1 MAEHREF
8 TLRALVSG
16 IVLGALLTPSNV
28 YSGLK
33 IGWSFN
39 MSIIALLVTYGLW
52 RSLMRYRSGVPWTIH
67 ESNINQTTT
76 SSAAS
81 IISGGL
87 VAPIP
92 AYTLITGNQIPLVPM
107 MGWVFSVSFLGIWV
121 AWYLRR
127 SLVLDTRLRFPE
139 AVATLETMQQVYS
152 HGKDALHRLYVLG
165 GAALAAGLVKAADVA
180 LGPLPRWAPNAS
192 LERLTFNVDPSPL
205 LIGFGGIIGIRV
217 GLSLLVGAVL
227 AWGGIAPWLLQSGWV
242 VLPDGASGPQFG
254 VLVEWLL
261 WPGVSLLVS
270 ATLVSLGIRQ
280 WRQRRATDADD
291 DAPLPAQ
298 PQAIPLLMIALASG
312 LVVILQI
319 VLFDIAPIMAA
330 LSIPLSVA
338 LACMAARV
346 VGATGI
352 PPIGATGQLSQLTFG
367 LIAPGQMTVNL
378 MSANIAGGAAGQC
391 TDLLND
397 FRVGHL
403 IGSSPSRQ
411 LIAQCVGIV
420 IGSIVGV
427 LVYRL
432 LIPDPQGMLIT
443 QEWPA
448 PAVATWKAVA
458 EVLADGLDAVD
469 ISVRWSMLGGAL
481 IGSLFGFCE
490 ARADRSE
497 RLARLLPSS
506 AAFGLAFII
515 PASISLMMALGAVLA
530 WVITA
535 KWRSLAERFVIA
547 AAAGLVAGESI
558 VGVGA
563 SFWMM
568 AGNGG

>member
-1 MAEHREF
+1 MQSQREL

-16 IVLGALLTPSNV
+16 VILGALLTPSNV

-52 RSLMRYRSGVPWTIH
+52 RSWSRYRPTEPWTLH
-67 ESNINQTTT
+67 ESNINQTTA

-92 AYTLITGNQIPLVPM
+92 AYTLITGDSIALLPM
-107 MGWVFSVSFLGIWV
+107 MVWVFAVSFLGIWV
-121 AWYLRR
+121 AWYLRE

-139 AVATLETMQQVYS
+139 AVATLETMQQVYG
-152 HGKDALHRLYVLG
+152 HGKDALQRLYVLSATALLA
-165 GAALAAGLVKAADVA
+165 GAIKAADIG
-180 LGPLPRWAPNAS
+180 LGPIPRWAPTNN
-192 LERLTFNVDPSPL
+192 LDRLTFNVDPSPL

-217 GLSLLVGAVL
+217 GLSLLVGAL
-227 AWGGIAPWLLQSGWV
+227 FAWAGIAPWLLEIGLV
-242 VLPDGASGPQFG
+242 VIPAQAQGPQFG

-261 WPGVSLLVS
+261 WPGVSLLVT
-270 ATLVSLGIRQ
+270 ATLISLAIRY
-280 WRQRRATDADD
+280 WRQRVRKGSDTFRVRARRFR
-291 DAPLPAQ
+291 PLPLA
-298 PQAIPLLMIALASG
+298 MIVLASG
-312 LVVILQI
+312 LIVALQI
-319 VLFDIAPIMAA
+319 ALFDISAFMAVA
-330 LSIPLSVA
+330 SIPLSVA

-367 LIAPGQMTVNL
+367 ILAPGQMTVNL
-378 MSANIAGGAAGQC
+378 MSANTAGGAAGQC

-403 IGSSPSRQ
+403 IGSAPGRQ

-432 LIPDPQGMLIT
+432 LIPDPQAMLIT
-443 QEWPA
+443 AQWPA

-458 EVLADGLDAVD
+458 EVLAGGLDA
-469 ISVRWSMLGGAL
+469 INMSIRWAMLVGA
-481 IGSLFGFCE
+481 IAGTIFGVLE
-490 ARADRSE
+490 AHADRSAA
-497 RLARLLPSS
+497 LARWLPSS

-515 PASISLMMALGAVLA
+515 PASISLMMALGAILA
-530 WVITA
+530 WVITSQ
-535 KWRSLAERFVIA
+535 WRSVGERFIIA

-568 AGNGG
+568 LRGGA